1 MNTGIPRVM
10 YFTCLDCGLAYRA
23 REELRAEEHSGT
35 IECEE
40 CGKPVHAWTGFY
52 DLVVCKAIRMK
63 DPRPKP

>member
-1 MNTGIPRVM
+1 M

-52 DLVVCKAIRMK
+52 DLVGWKAIRMK